1 MERLEQRP
9 KSKGG
14 RPAKAVRKEKQ
25 FSLRFTEAEFA
36 TVKEKAANAGFT
48 FTMYL
53 RKMALIGQV
62 KARQN
67 DDERQAV
74 KQLIAMA
81 SNINQLAKVAHQQGL
96 LTAMLFFEQYRKRF
110 DEVINRLTND

>member
-9 KSKGG
+9 KGKGG

-53 RKMALIGQV
+53 RKMALTGQV

-81 SNINQLAKVAHQQGL
+81 SNINQMAKVAHQQGL
-96 LTAMLFFEQYRKRF
+96 LTAMLLFEQYRKRF

>member
-1 MERLEQRP
+1 MERSEQRP

-25 FSLRFTEAEFA
+25 FSLRLTEAEFA

-53 RKMALIGQV
+53 RKMALMGQV

-67 DDERQAV
+67 ISV
-74 KQLIAMA
+74 IA
-81 SNINQLAKVAHQQGL
+81 NITGK
-96 LTAMLFFEQYRKRF
+96 K
-110 DEVINRLTND
+110 

>member
-1 MERLEQRP
+1 MERSEQRP

-36 TVKEKAANAGFT
+36 TAKEKAANAGFT
-48 FTMYL
+48 LTMYL
-53 RKMALIGQV
+53 RKMTLFGEV

-67 DDERQAV
+67 EEEKQGV

-81 SNINQLAKVAHQQGL
+81 SNINQMAKMAHQQGF
-96 LTAMLFFEQYRKRF
+96 LTAMMLFETYRKQF
-110 DEVINRLTND
+110 DELINRLTND